1 MDATPRDGA
10 WTRALAFTLVA
21 LFAGIVLLM
30 SALVV
35 YSPKSDERP
44 SADDASADDIRNPL
58 DERMQLVYDAE
69 DRVLRDLW
77 DKVIRAKNVLSPR
90 EREIVLHEA
99 EAHTQRNGWSE
110 GRHRYH
116 PTLDVSVDA
125 LRFSKPIVYA
135 RVYEKILPQI
145 RKHFDFLPSWG
156 VVYELFVIKMV
167 PDMQDMQE
175 RVEKFRDDGLFAF
188 VVPLNAASAYDGGE
202 LVIDRSVVDPT
213 DPGTAIVY
221 CGQRNHYTRPV
232 TRGTRY
238 ALCGL
243 VHKLER
249 SDRLPLQIA

>member
-1 MDATPRDGA
+1 MDAQPRDGA
-10 WTRALAFTLVA
+10 WTRALALTLVA

-35 YSPKSDERP
+35 YSPKSDNETP
-44 SADDASADDIRNPL
+44 DDETEVDIENPL
-58 DERMQLVYDAE
+58 DKRMQVVYDAE
-69 DRVLRDLW
+69 DRVSRDLW
-77 DKVIRAKNVLSPR
+77 DKVIRVKNVLSQR
-90 EREIVLHEA
+90 ERDIILREA

-116 PTLDVSVDA
+116 PTLDVSVDS

-135 RVYEKILPQI
+135 RVYEKILPHI

-156 VVYELFVIKMV
+156 IVYELFVIKMV
-167 PDMQDMQE
+167 PNMQDMQE
-175 RVEKFRDDGLFAF
+175 RVEKFQDDGLFAF
-188 VVPLNAASAYDGGE
+188 VVPLNATKAYDGGE
-202 LVIDRSVVDPT
+202 LVIDRSTVDPL

-249 SDRLPLQIA
+249 SDRLPLRMR